1 MKTSGRQRNG
11 VAPCLALAAPAASRT
26 LHDVMRLLALAFVLV
41 SIASSARAQTA
52 APAPASPAPLVFV
65 YDGGGAH
72 VSGERVRRA
81 IASALHRPVLR
92 LTDDGAATA
101 VGRFTI
107 AFSPPD
113 RWVIDL
119 TRGEVHTT
127 RTVILRTSTV
137 ASLARVAVTVF
148 ADTEPAPIAVAA
160 AVAPPPSRRAEWIAL
175 IGDEIL
181 DPFAGQTFP
190 RHRTLAQVQELVDPF
205 SGSPAT
211 RRGYDDVIDP
221 WSR

>member
-1 MKTSGRQRNG
+1 
-11 VAPCLALAAPAASRT
+11 
-26 LHDVMRLLALAFVLV
+26 MRLLALAFVLV

-81 IASALHRPVLR
+81 LANALHRPVLR
-92 LTDDGAATA
+92 LTDDGAGAA

-137 ASLARVAVTVF
+137 ASLVRVAVTVF
-148 ADTEPAPIAVAA
+148 ADTEPTPIVAA
-160 AVAPPPSRRAEWIAL
+160 AVTPPPSRRAEWIAL

>member
-1 MKTSGRQRNG
+1 
-11 VAPCLALAAPAASRT
+11 
-26 LHDVMRLLALAFVLV
+26 MRILALAFVLV
-41 SIASSARAQTA
+41 SIASSAHAQTA
-52 APAPASPAPLVFV
+52 ATPPATPAPLVLVFE
-65 YDGGGAH
+65 GGGAH

-81 IASALHRPVLR
+81 IASALRRPVLR
-92 LTDDGAATA
+92 LTDDGANGA

-119 TRGEVHTT
+119 TRGETHTT

-137 ASLARVAVTVF
+137 AALARIAVTVF
-148 ADTEPAPIAVAA
+148 ADTEPAPTPVAA
-160 AVAPPPSRRAEWIAL
+160 PTAPAARRTEWIAL

-181 DPFAGQTFP
+181 DPFAGQTFSH
-190 RHRTLAQVQELVDPF
+190 HRTLAQVQELVDPF

>member
-1 MKTSGRQRNG
+1 
-11 VAPCLALAAPAASRT
+11 
-26 LHDVMRLLALAFVLV
+26 MRILALAFVLV

-52 APAPASPAPLVFV
+52 APAPATPAPLVFV

-72 VSGERVRRA
+72 VSGDRVRRA

-92 LTDDGAATA
+92 LTDDGSAAA

-127 RTVILRTSTV
+127 RTVILRSSTV
-137 ASLARVAVTVF
+137 ASLARIAATVF
-148 ADTEPAPIAVAA
+148 ADTEPTPAPA
-160 AVAPPPSRRAEWIAL
+160 AVAPPPTRRAEWIAL

-211 RRGYDDVIDP
+211 RRGFDDVIDP